1 MALRTEGTWFGQ
13 LLRRVSRLQGSC
25 SRRSSSLL
33 CLSANQEQDL
43 GFCHRDHNKAGVLHL
58 CSDAGHRPRS
68 ALLCASA
75 SGRRP
80 HVFPYASCAFPGN
93 PRGHEPLGRSFL
105 LAMKRQNVR
114 TLSLIICTFTYLL
127 VGAAV
132 FDALE
137 SDFEMR
143 EKEQLEAEEKRLQG
157 KYNISEDDYR
167 KLESIIMEAEPHRA
181 GVQWKFAGSFYF
193 AITVITTIGKCGSLS
208 LSPGPSRHHKSP
220 FVIPGARECGDYHR
234 WATGRDLLSPGN
246 KYTACAQ
253 EHMFTFTHRAHLHRA
268 ASLNIKFKA
277 TCCSAHSEL

>member
-1 MALRTEGTWFGQ
+1 MALRTGRTWFGQ
-13 LLRRVSRLQGSC
+13 VLRRVSRLQGSW

-43 GFCHRDHNKAGVLHL
+43 GVCHRDHHKAG
-58 CSDAGHRPRS
+58 GFHRCTDSGVHSGQHHRS
-68 ALLCASA
+68 APFCASA
-75 SGRRP
+75 SRRCP
-80 HVFPYASCAFPGN
+80 HGFPHACCAFPGN
-93 PRGHEPLGRSFL
+93 PRGHEPLGRRFL

-193 AITVITTIGKCGSLS
+193 AITVITTIGESQSLNPVKPAS
-208 LSPGPSRHHKSP
+208 FHSHYR
-220 FVIPGARECGDYHR
+220 
-234 WATGRDLLSPGN
+234 
-246 KYTACAQ
+246 
-253 EHMFTFTHRAHLHRA
+253 
-268 ASLNIKFKA
+268 ASLCLCLFPLLRNRTWFIMRTITF
-277 TCCSAHSEL
+277 SRQ